1 MDNQHEQNT
10 HRSVADVATPSASK
24 YLQQLCKHFGHKR
37 PATFDERS
45 GEIAFA
51 DGVCRLAA
59 ENGVLTI
66 TVAGPDDA
74 RKAQLESVIERHL
87 VRFAFRETLQI
98 AWRAA

>member
-1 MDNQHEQNT
+1 MDNQLEQNT
-10 HRSVADVATPSASK
+10 HRSIADVTTPNASK
-24 YLQQLCKHFGHKR
+24 YLQQLCKHFAHR
-37 PATFDERS
+37 HSATSDERS

-51 DGVCRLAA
+51 DGACKLAA
-59 ENGVLTI
+59 QDGTLTI

-98 AWRAA
+98 VWRAA